1 MRLKSEAHHALSLL
15 FARDGVPPT
24 MIVDGSKEQT
34 QGKFRHKARQV
45 DCHLRAI
52 EPHSPWSNAAESA
65 IRELKRGA
73 GRKMVKSGA
82 PRRLWDHCLELE
94 ALIRSNTA
102 LDIYELKGQVP
113 ETVMSGETSD
123 ISPFVELEWYQWL
136 MFRDTGVSYP
146 HDQEVLGR
154 YLGPSVDTGP
164 AMTAQILKSNG
175 WVVHRSTYRALTA
188 DEVQDP
194 HHVRKRAEFDAEVTK
209 KLGTGYERERG
220 ITGEDAGA
228 IEATPIHTLLEEE
241 ASVDAGT
248 GEHKPNPDSSEPS
261 STMGDQY
268 IGAEVQL
275 PLGNKVGQGRVKKR
289 KTHPDG
295 SDLGTAN
302 PNPIL
307 DTRVYEVEFEDGAQ
321 AEFAANVIA
330 ENMWSQCDSE
340 GQQFV
345 LLDEVVDHR
354 RRTSGPP
361 NVEEREKKRR
371 SPKLTRGWQ
380 LCVRWKDGSTT
391 WEPITRLK
399 ESNPVE
405 LAEYAVAK
413 GLQEEPEF
421 SWWVPHTVRKRDRI
435 IATVNKRYH
444 KRTHKFGI
452 RVPKTVD
459 EALQIDKVNGNSLW
473 ADAIRKEMDAVRV
486 AFKILEAEESVP
498 AAYQHIRC
506 HMIFDVKMEDFS
518 LALRSRG
525 AHDRGTRN
533 ADICQRRLPG
543 ERTHR
548 SHDGGTTWTGG
559 QNRGHKKRLFNC
571 TSV

>member
-1 MRLKSEAHHALSLL
+1 MLISKVKSKRGNLYAQVFATKFGWCRVFPMRLKAEAHYALSLL

-24 MIVDGSKEQT
+24 MVVDRSKEQT

-52 EPHSPWSNAAESA
+52 EPHSPWSNVAKSA
-65 IRELKRGA
+65 IRELKRGV

-123 ISPFVELEWYQWL
+123 ISPFVEFEWYQWL

-164 AMTAQILKSNG
+164 TMTAQILKSNS
-175 WVVHRSTYRALTA
+175 WVVHRSTYHALTG

-194 HHVRKRAEFDAEVTK
+194 HHTRKRTKFDAEVTK
-209 KLGTGYERERG
+209 KLGTGYDRERG
-220 ITGEDAGA
+220 ITGDDACA
-228 IEATPIHTLLEEE
+228 IEATPVHILLKEE
-241 ASVDAGT
+241 ATNEAST
-248 GEHKPNPDSSEPS
+248 EEHEPDSGPNEPS
-261 STMGDQY
+261 SSMGDQY
-268 IGAEVQL
+268 IGAEVRL
-275 PLGNKVGQGRVKKR
+275 PLGDKVRQGRVKRR

-321 AEFAANVIA
+321 AEFAANIIA

-345 LLDEVVDHR
+345 LLDKVVDHR
-354 RRTSGPP
+354 RTSKPP
-361 NVEEREKKRR
+361 YAKGANDKRR
-371 SPKLTRGWQ
+371 HPKPTRGWQ
-380 LCVRWKDGSTT
+380 LCVWWKDGLMT
-391 WEPITRLK
+391 WEPIARLK

-413 GLQEEPEF
+413 GLHEEPEF
-421 SWWVPHTVRKRDRI
+421 SWWVPHTVRKRDHI
-435 IATVNKRYH
+435 ITTVNKRYH

-452 RVPKTVD
+452 QVPKTVD
-459 EALQIDKVNGNSLW
+459 EALQIDKVNSNSLW
-473 ADAIRKEMDAVRV
+473 ADAIRKEMDV
-486 AFKILEAEESVP
+486 
-498 AAYQHIRC
+498 
-506 HMIFDVKMEDFS
+506 
-518 LALRSRG
+518 
-525 AHDRGTRN
+525 
-533 ADICQRRLPG
+533 
-543 ERTHR
+543 
-548 SHDGGTTWTGG
+548 
-559 QNRGHKKRLFNC
+559 
-571 TSV
+571 